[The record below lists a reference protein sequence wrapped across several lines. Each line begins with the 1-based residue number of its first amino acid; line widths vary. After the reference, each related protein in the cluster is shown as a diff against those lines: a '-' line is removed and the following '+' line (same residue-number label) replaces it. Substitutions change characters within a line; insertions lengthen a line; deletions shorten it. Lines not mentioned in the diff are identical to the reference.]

1 MTSHMISMHWECFIN
16 FLYCDIFL
24 PRRGG
29 YIIEYVNYEP
39 ANPLSTPAHIVP
51 SWYYTPFYAMLRAI
65 DFPLF
70 GLTAKFLG
78 FVVMAAGIAIFAALP
93 WLDRSPVKSIKYKG
107 ILSKVFLAG
116 FVISFF
122 VLAYLG
128 SVPPTETKNMLAKV
142 FTFLYFAYFLLMPF
156 YTRFEK
162 CKPVP
167 ERVGD
172 SA

>member
-1 MTSHMISMHWECFIN
+1 
-16 FLYCDIFL
+16 
-24 PRRGG
+24 
-29 YIIEYVNYEP
+29 
-39 ANPLSTPAHIVP
+39 
-51 SWYYTPFYAMLRAI
+51 MLRAI

-107 ILSKVFLAG
+107 VYSKAFLTG

-128 SVPPTETKNMLAKV
+128 SVPPTETKNLLAKV
-142 FTFLYFAYFLLMPF
+142 FTFIYFAYFLLMPI
-156 YTRFEK
+156 YTKFEK

-172 SA
+172 PA